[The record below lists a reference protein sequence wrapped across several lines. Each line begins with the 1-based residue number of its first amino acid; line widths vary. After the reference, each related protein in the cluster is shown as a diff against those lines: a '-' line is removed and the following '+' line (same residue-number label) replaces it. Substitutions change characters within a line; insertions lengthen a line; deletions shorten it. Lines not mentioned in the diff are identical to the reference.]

1 MVKRKATGKMH
12 KLRIASV
19 IAFALSGFLAVAGFA
34 MLTQVSSPLLFLGEI
49 TLGIAGLAGL
59 VGLGTLTGY
68 VIEKIKVS
76 HYRKI
81 SSKNLQK
88 IAEAD
93 RDPSIVLSNEKKVS
107 IIKKYTNANLK
118 LAKIIGCPFV
128 GRFACVAGL
137 SSKNEKENEAFNV
150 AENLFIQKSISTK
163 PKKAE
168 GIQKKYSK
176 KIRIAS
182 KTSSNTTTMYPWTMT
197 YQNFKKG
204 VQIPDRRIEINC
216 LTSTTC
222 EKFKKMAQE
231 MPNTSEIGGCIQVK
245 LGKDKEKQ
253 TYIRV
258 ADVNYLDRAKD
269 MLIEDILLA
278 CEENEQIKESIFP
291 ISIHKMEF
299 DKNAKY
305 DKRSISDSSNS
316 FTSYQSLVARYK
328 PQDKTK

>member
-1 MVKRKATGKMH
+1 MVKHKATGKIH

-19 IAFALSGFLAVAGFA
+19 IALAISGFWAVMGFA

-49 TLGIAGLAGL
+49 TLGIAGLSGL

-68 VIEKIKVS
+68 VIEKIRIR

-93 RDPSIVLSNEKKVS
+93 RDPSIVLSDEKKIS
-107 IIKKYTNANLK
+107 IIKKYSNANLK
-118 LAKIIGCPFV
+118 LAKINGCPFV

-137 SSKNEKENEAFNV
+137 SPKNSKENEAFNV
-150 AENLFIQKSISTK
+150 AENLSIQKSISTK

-168 GIQKKYSK
+168 SIQKKYSK

-182 KTSSNTTTMYPWTMT
+182 KTSTDSSTMYPWTMI
-197 YQNFKKG
+197 YKNFKKG
-204 VQIPDRRIEINC
+204 VEIIDRRIEINC

-231 MPNTSEIGGCIQVK
+231 MPITPEIGGFIQVK

-258 ADVNYLDRAKD
+258 ADVNYLDKAKEL
-269 MLIEDILLA
+269 LIEDILLA

-291 ISIHKMEF
+291 ISIHKIVF

-305 DKRSISDSSNS
+305 DSGSFSDNSNS
-316 FTSYQSLVARYK
+316 FISYQSLVAKYK
-328 PQDKTK
+328 QQDKTK